1 MGPGNSVEE
10 VMAFNLSGQGG
21 LRYVH
26 VDHLQAR
33 LVYPEVLTETEAL
46 EEPIAEEPS
55 TERMPVPEPEIP
67 LPTPLNPSP
76 VLVNELGIT
85 PLVQELPQVEG
96 AVIDTQKYQIQKEMG
111 RWSETPSRYA

>member
-76 VLVNELGIT
+76 VLVNQPGNT
-85 PLVQELPQVEG
+85 PVVQDLPQWRVQQWSTN
-96 AVIDTQKYQIQKEMG
+96 TQQYQIQEEMG
-111 RWSETPSRYA
+111 RWSEDTH